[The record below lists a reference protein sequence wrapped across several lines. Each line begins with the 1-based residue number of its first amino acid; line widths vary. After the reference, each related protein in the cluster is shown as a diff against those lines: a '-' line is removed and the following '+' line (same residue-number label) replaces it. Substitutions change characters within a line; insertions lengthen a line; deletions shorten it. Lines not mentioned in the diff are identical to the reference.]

1 MLQKGMTSGANLW
14 RPFWPNSSTMKG
26 APQHWLGEGP
36 INTSCNSALNLDGA
50 LNAMNMD
57 ISTGRGAD
65 KSTLAH
71 SILDSALGAMN
82 MDISTDQ
89 TKNIFDMQCYRE
101 AG

>member
-1 MLQKGMTSGANLW
+1 
-14 RPFWPNSSTMKG
+14 
-26 APQHWLGEGP
+26 
-36 INTSCNSALNLDGA
+36 
-50 LNAMNMD
+50 MD

-65 KSTLAH
+65 KSTLSAH
-71 SILDSALGAMN
+71 SILDRALGAMN